1 MQSTVKK
8 PRLGRPG
15 AWLVLVFLG
24 TLAAE
29 AVPELS
35 AAGAGDGAAL
45 EAVVAETQGKV
56 EVKRGDGDWT
66 PAKVGDVLKD
76 GTVISTGFKSTATL
90 KLGEDTLT
98 VKPVTRLSL
107 EELVKTAGGTRTKLF
122 LTVGRVRAEVNPSK
136 RQNVEFSIKSPT
148 ATASVRGT
156 GFETDGVNLVVIH
169 GLVQLESISG
179 GVRKVG
185 GGEYSRVDGAAA
197 VIVPVSVDPGKGLD
211 QLESIEDQATVDR
224 TAQGVATV
232 IPVAVPT
239 AQVKVVVQ

>member
-1 MQSTVKK
+1 MK
-8 PRLGRPG
+8 PKHFERSLQIRP
-15 AWLVLVFLG
+15 WL
-24 TLAAE
+24 LAALL
-29 AVPELS
+29 ALVGP
-35 AAGAGDGAAL
+35 AAGASDSPL

-56 EVKRGDGDWT
+56 EVKQGGGDWA

-76 GTVISTGFKSTATL
+76 GALISTGFKSTATL

-107 EELVKTAGGTRTKLF
+107 DELVKTAGGTRTKLF

-156 GFETDGVNLVVIH
+156 GFETDGVNLVVLH
-169 GLVQLESISG
+169 GLVQLENNFG

-185 GGEYSRVDGAAA
+185 GGEYSRVEGAAA

-211 QLESIEDQATVDR
+211 QLEAIVAQAEVEQR
-224 TAQGVATV
+224 AEGVSAV
-232 IPVAVPT
+232 IPVAAQT
-239 AQVKVVVQ
+239 ARLQVEVR